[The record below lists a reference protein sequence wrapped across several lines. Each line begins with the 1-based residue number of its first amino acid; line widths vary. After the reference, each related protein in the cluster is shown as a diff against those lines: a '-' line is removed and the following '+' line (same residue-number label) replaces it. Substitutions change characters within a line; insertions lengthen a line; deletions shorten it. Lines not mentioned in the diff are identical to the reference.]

1 MPLRHPHKIILT
13 LILLTAALMRIVG
26 FVTHSPP
33 GPEHDEVANW
43 LIDKAIMAGQHGV
56 YFTEAYGHEAGFHY
70 WQTLFVWLVGDNLI
84 ALRAPAALMGLLSVA
99 VTYALNRRLFGRDFA
114 ILATA
119 IIAVL
124 FMPVFYS
131 RLALRAISLPVT
143 AGLAACFMW
152 DYFIKE
158 ERRYLIEAALL
169 AGLSSYTYL
178 ASRTLPIF
186 FVGFLIYIAI
196 FHRQLIKSTWR
207 DWLLFAAVYL
217 LVSLPL
223 ILFLQNPQNIEIR
236 TGEIDG
242 PMRAMLSGDF
252 QPVLQNT
259 LAILGGF
266 GFSGDPLWRQG
277 VAFQPI
283 FEPIF
288 AILFYGGLLI
298 SLWRIRDIRYGF
310 LLVWLGASV
319 VPSVVTVDA
328 PSTIRMILMLPVTV
342 AFPIVV
348 IEQVLSFFGFS
359 FSRTKVIGNSGFV
372 HSYPQLSTRNSQLST
387 TKMSFTLI
395 SVLTVVILLFYGVRS
410 GRDVWITWPNSSEV
424 QFVWQKSLTEIG
436 RNIDQHPEITQ
447 VSIAGWTPES
457 MDDPTLELTLKNDSV
472 QRRHFGR
479 VGEIQTLVVPS
490 HEPNL
495 YTIYRPADL
504 PFHPSLNN
512 ILTEQHQVETE
523 ENFVIYS
530 ANAPIQFSFIEVD
543 QIFSSGS
550 GNRLIFSGYQF
561 VESADPK
568 LIELITVWQVDNYPN
583 PTDPDTKLFL
593 HLVDANGN
601 LLAQHDGLDAPH
613 RFWQTGD
620 TLIQLH
626 QLAKHDDAAEMRIG
640 VYAGQEPWPRFIRSD
655 GSDFLMI
662 PID

>member
-1 MPLRHPHKIILT
+1 MPLRHSHKIVLT
-13 LILLTAALMRIVG
+13 LILLTAAFLRMVG
-26 FVTHSPP
+26 FVLL

-43 LIDKAIMAGQHGV
+43 LIDKTILNGQHGV

-84 ALRAPAALMGLLSVA
+84 ALRTPAALMGLLSVT

-152 DYFIKE
+152 DFLIKE
-158 ERRYLIEAALL
+158 ERRYLFGGALL

-186 FVGFLIYIAI
+186 FIGFLIYIAI
-196 FHRQLIKSTWR
+196 FHRQLFKSTWG

-223 ILFLQNPQNIEIR
+223 ILFLQNPQNIEVR

-242 PMRAMLSGDF
+242 PMRAMLAGDF
-252 QPVLQNT
+252 RPALQNT
-259 LAILGGF
+259 LAILAGF

-277 VAFQPI
+277 VAFKPI
-283 FEPIF
+283 FEPLF
-288 AILFYGGLLI
+288 ALLFYTGLLI
-298 SLWRIRDIRYGF
+298 SLWRLRDIRYGF
-310 LLVWLGASV
+310 LLIWLGASII
-319 VPSVVTVDA
+319 PSVATVDA
-328 PSTIRMILMLPVTV
+328 PSTIRMILMLPVTGS
-342 AFPIVV
+342 FPIVV
-348 IEQVLSFFGFS
+348 IGQIGAFFGFS
-359 FSRTKVIGNSGFV
+359 FSRTRVIGNSGFV

-387 TKMSFTLI
+387 TKISFTLI
-395 SVLTVVILLFYGVRS
+395 SALTAVILLFYSVRS
-410 GRDVWITWPNSSEV
+410 TKDLWITWPNSGEV

-436 RNIDQHPEITQ
+436 RDIDLNQEITQ

-457 MDDPTLELTLKNDSV
+457 MDDPTMELLLKNDSA

-479 VGEIQTLVVPS
+479 VGEIQTLILPS
-490 HEPNL
+490 DFNSR
-495 YTIYRPADL
+495 YAIYHPADL
-504 PFHPSLNN
+504 PLHPRLINR
-512 ILTEQHQVETE
+512 LAEKHTVVTTED
-523 ENFVIYS
+523 FVAYS
-530 ANAPIQFSFIEVD
+530 ANGSIQFEFVEVD
-543 QIFSSGS
+543 EAFISRS
-550 GNRLIFSGYQF
+550 GNELQFRGYQF
-561 VESADPK
+561 EESADPN
-568 LIELITVWQVDNYPN
+568 LIELITFWQVGDFPA
-583 PTDPDTKLFL
+583 PAAPDTKLFL
-593 HLVDANGN
+593 HLVDSEGN

-620 TLIQLH
+620 TLIQVH
-626 QLAKHDDAAEMRIG
+626 QLPRHEEGVDLRIG
-640 VYAGQEPWPRFIRSD
+640 VYAGQEPWPRFTLAT
-655 GSDFLMI
+655 GSDFLTI
-662 PID
+662 PLND